1 MRSGTPSGRSKKTRC
16 STSAAII
23 KSKRRGYRERVHV
36 ATPALISRSVG
47 LRTALV
53 ALALQFALMGCGAL
67 VPTGPAFSVSLL
79 SALPPLTTDAP
90 ADGRDAGFSARIG
103 DRVAWLFGDTFPN
116 DDIMLSA
123 TAAWSAREDPT
134 RLWEPTDASGI
145 PVELYA
151 YSPREAAYNAAHA
164 EPPICCSQYATCPS
178 GDPYCAC
185 AQGTDCGARIALW
198 PGAVVVR
205 DARSLV
211 GYYEKVRVGAGPWDF
226 DVLGVGTATLDAD
239 STRAVRA
246 LGADGEP
253 MMVFEHGEP
262 KFLHALRVD
271 QDAVSWVYVYGE
283 TEPSNCG
290 VDVYVGRVALE
301 NISDRAAYR
310 FFDGRAWTDSIVS
323 AGPIMTAVVGGL
335 GSVSWNDYLGAYV
348 SGTLGPCTEGGQ
360 FLLRSARRPE
370 GPWSKAV
377 AVDLA
382 SIGADEQAYAGLMH
396 SSLARGQRV
405 VVSFYQPLVRDDRA
419 LGRVHL
425 AEIEFHRHRPL
436 NRYRGRR

>member
-1 MRSGTPSGRSKKTRC
+1 M
-16 STSAAII
+16 
-23 KSKRRGYRERVHV
+23 
-36 ATPALISRSVG
+36 G
-47 LRTALV
+47 LRVALV
-53 ALALQFALMGCGAL
+53 ALALLPVLTGCGVL
-67 VPTGPAFSVSLL
+67 VPTGPAFSVSLR

-103 DRVAWLFGDTFPN
+103 DRIAWLFGDTFPN

-123 TAAWSAREDPT
+123 TAAWSDRDDPT
-134 RLWEPTDASGI
+134 SLWEPIDASGI
-145 PVELYA
+145 PIELYA
-151 YSPREAAYNAAHA
+151 YSPREAAFNLAHA
-164 EPPICCSQYATCPS
+164 EPPVCCSQYETCPS

-185 AQGTDCGARIALW
+185 APGTDCSARIALW
-198 PGAVVVR
+198 PGAVVAR

-239 STRAVRA
+239 STRAARK
-246 LGADGEP
+246 LDADGEP
-253 MMVFEHGEP
+253 MMVFERGEP

-271 QDAVSWVYVYGE
+271 QDAVNWVYVYGE
-283 TEPSNCG
+283 TEPKNCG
-290 VDVYVGRVALE
+290 VDVYVGRVRLE
-301 NISDRAAYR
+301 NISDRTAYR

-348 SGTLGPCTEGGQ
+348 SGTIGLCTDGAQ
-360 FLLRSARRPE
+360 FILRSARRPE
-370 GPWSKAV
+370 GPWSRPV

-382 SIGADEQAYAGLMH
+382 SVGADAQAYAGLMH
-396 SSLARGQRV
+396 ASVAQGRRV

-425 AEIEFHRHRPL
+425 VELELHRRSRL
-436 NRYRGRR
+436 NRYRGHR